1 MRPTANQDSGPSH
14 SAPAEPATIRVGML
28 GLGGVNQAAARLCE
42 TAADALA
49 THGLRLRVTHALVRD
64 VNRQRAYRPPEVALT
79 ADPETFLTGHHDL
92 VIEALGGPEPAGTYV
107 RRVLETGTPVVTANK
122 SMVAARGEELFAVAA
137 EHGTALL
144 CEAAVIAG
152 MPFLTLLNNR
162 PLAARV
168 DRLVGIVNGTT
179 NYILSAMEQQ
189 RVPFDVALRSAQE
202 LGYAEPDP
210 TFDIRA
216 IDPAEKLVI
225 LLQHIGVRG
234 VRVADLEV
242 TGITDITVADV
253 LQAREL
259 GGVIKLIAYAAF
271 VGSTLEAYVGPTLVP
286 ANDPLASLSREQ
298 NGIRLM
304 GPEIGR
310 LFYSGPGAGPEVT
323 ASTLL
328 DDAVEVL
335 TKGPASIRRLAAAG
349 RGKPSACRAPET
361 PWMLRLRFPRGA
373 PTGSELSEFLGAQGI
388 WFRQLTDVRHGDAG
402 DVKYAV
408 TYTAS
413 RDRLNA
419 ALGALHAAT
428 GCEAY
433 PIRVLEA

>member
-1 MRPTANQDSGPSH
+1 MRPT
-14 SAPAEPATIRVGML
+14 SAEPHPTIAVPPAEPTTIRVGLL

-42 TAADALA
+42 TAAGALA
-49 THGLRLRVTHALVRD
+49 AHDLRLRVTAALVRN
-64 VNRQRAYRPPEVALT
+64 VARPRAYVPPQVTLT
-79 ADPETFLTGHHDL
+79 TDPEAFLAGEYDL
-92 VIEALGGPEPAGTYV
+92 VIEALGGVEPAGSLV
-107 RRVLETGTPVVTANK
+107 RRVLEAGIPVVTANK
-122 SMVAARGEELFAVAA
+122 SMVAARGEDLFAVAA
-137 EHGTALL
+137 RHGTALL

-202 LGYAEPDP
+202 LGYAETDP
-210 TFDIRA
+210 SMDIRG
-216 IDPAEKLVI
+216 IDAAEKLVI
-225 LLQHIGVRG
+225 LLQHVGVRG
-234 VRVADLEV
+234 ARVADLEV
-242 TGITDITVADV
+242 TGITDITVADL
-253 LQAREL
+253 LQAREM
-259 GGVIKLIAYAAF
+259 GGVVKLIACAAF

-286 ANDPLASLSREQ
+286 AADPLANLSREQ
-298 NGIRLM
+298 NGVRLM

-349 RGKPSACRAPET
+349 RGKPSACRSPET

-388 WFRQLTDVRHGDAG
+388 WFRQLTDVRHGEEG

-408 TYTAS
+408 TYPAS
-413 RDRLNA
+413 RERLSG
-419 ALGALHAAT
+419 ALAALHATT
-428 GCEAY
+428 GCETY